1 MAKKLVLF
9 FSLFV
14 FVSGLWAIDET
25 GITQNSKGD
34 AGHVLLDSL
43 IGMFQTM
50 AATGSGGKDK
60 VNTEIEGI
68 MAETKKAF
76 SEAKIDPYFF
86 RHFHRILL
94 VIKLTI
100 VEDKQGILGPL
111 IEREAEEF
119 VSDMMGAQKGRETSS
134 IGVLAEALQQGMLNL
149 QLYLETQDLRQKLME
164 DWEKRFEPTEKNA
177 KK

>member
-9 FSLFV
+9 LSLFV
-14 FVSGLWAIDET
+14 FVLGLWAFDDA
-25 GITQNSKGD
+25 GITQNFNGD
-34 AGHVLLDSL
+34 AGNVLLERL
-43 IGMFQTM
+43 IGMFQIM
-50 AATGSGGKDK
+50 AASGSGGKDK

-76 SEAKIDPYFF
+76 SEARIDPYFF

-100 VEDKQGILGPL
+100 VEDQQGILGPL
-111 IEREAEEF
+111 IERKAEDF
-119 VSDMMGAQKGRETSS
+119 VSDMMGAQKGRDASS
-134 IGVLAEALQQGMLNL
+134 IGVLAEALQQGILNL
-149 QLYLETQDLRQKLME
+149 QLYLDTKDMRQKLLA
-164 DWEKRFEPTEKNA
+164 DWEKKFNPAEKKA

>member
-9 FSLFV
+9 FSLLV
-14 FVSGLWAIDET
+14 FVAGLWAIDDA

-34 AGHVLLDSL
+34 AGNVLLERL

-50 AATGSGGKDK
+50 AATGSGGRDK

-76 SEAKIDPYFF
+76 SENKIDPYYF

-100 VEDKQGILGPL
+100 VEDQEGILGSL

-119 VSDMMGAQKGRETSS
+119 VSDMMGAQKGRDASS
-134 IGVLAEALQQGMLNL
+134 IGVLAEALQQGFLNL
-149 QLYLETQDLRQKLME
+149 QLYLDTKDQRQKLKE
-164 DWEKRFEPTEKNA
+164 DWEKKFEPTEK
-177 KK
+177 KTIK

>member
-1 MAKKLVLF
+1 MAKKLILY
-9 FSLFV
+9 FSLLIFV
-14 FVSGLWAIDET
+14 AGLWAIDDA

-34 AGHVLLDSL
+34 AGNVLLERL

-50 AATGSGGKDK
+50 AATGSGGKNK

-76 SEAKIDPYFF
+76 SETKIDPYFF

-100 VEDKQGILGPL
+100 VEDQQGILGPL

-119 VSDMMGAQKGRETSS
+119 ASDMMGVQKGRETSS
-134 IGVLAEALQQGMLNL
+134 IGVLAEALQQGILNL
-149 QLYLETQDLRQKLME
+149 QLYLDTKDQRQKLME
-164 DWEKRFEPTEKNA
+164 EWEKKFEPTEKKT

>member
-1 MAKKLVLF
+1 MAKKFVLY
-9 FSLFV
+9 FSLLIFV
-14 FVSGLWAIDET
+14 AGLWAIDDS
-25 GITQNSKGD
+25 GITQNSKRD
-34 AGHVLLDSL
+34 AGNVLLERL

-50 AATGSGGKDK
+50 AATGSGGRDK
-60 VNTEIEGI
+60 VNTELEGT

-76 SEAKIDPYFF
+76 LEDKIDPYFF

-100 VEDKQGILGPL
+100 VEDQQGILGSL

-119 VSDMMGAQKGRETSS
+119 VSDMMGVQKGRDTSS
-134 IGVLAEALQQGMLNL
+134 IGVLAEALQQGILNL
-149 QLYLETQDLRQKLME
+149 QIYLDTKDQRQKLME
-164 DWEKRFEPTEKNA
+164 DWEKKFEPTEKKT

>member
-1 MAKKLVLF
+1 MAKKFVLY
-9 FSLFV
+9 FSLLIFV
-14 FVSGLWAIDET
+14 AGLWAIEDA
-25 GITQNSKGD
+25 GIAQNSKGD
-34 AGHVLLDSL
+34 TGNVLLERL

-50 AATGSGGKDK
+50 AATGSGGYDN
-60 VNTEIEGI
+60 VNAKLEGI

-76 SEAKIDPYFF
+76 SENKIDPYFF

-100 VEDKQGILGPL
+100 VEDQQGILGSL

-119 VSDMMGAQKGRETSS
+119 VSDMMGVQKGRDVSS
-134 IGVLAEALQQGMLNL
+134 IGVLAEALQQGILNL
-149 QLYLETQDLRQKLME
+149 QLYLDTKDQRQKLME
-164 DWEKRFEPTEKNA
+164 DWEKKIDPNEKKT

>member
-1 MAKKLVLF
+1 MAKKLVLL
-9 FSLFV
+9 FSLLV
-14 FVSGLWAIDET
+14 FITGLWAIDNA
-25 GITQNSKGD
+25 GIYQNSKGD
-34 AGHVLLDSL
+34 AGNVLLERL

-50 AATGSGGKDK
+50 ATTGSGGKDK
-60 VNTEIEGI
+60 VSTEIEGI

-76 SEAKIDPYFF
+76 SENKVDPYFF

-100 VEDKQGILGPL
+100 VEDQQGILGSL

-119 VSDMMGAQKGRETSS
+119 VSDMMGAQKGRDASS
-134 IGVLAEALQQGMLNL
+134 IGVLAEALQQGILNL
-149 QLYLETQDLRQKLME
+149 QLYLDTKDQREKLME
-164 DWEKRFEPTEKNA
+164 DWEKKFQPPW